1 MLGWKQNGG
10 WKRKAIG
17 VVMVVLTA
25 SLLVGV
31 MAAQRDYDRKNEKAH
46 HYSTRQLNVQFIRSN
61 AIEVAIAAN
70 GQFTIGIPNGP
81 ILLYGHP
88 NPWSS
93 ATTIRVDG
101 VDYWNYD
108 GAKLAPI
115 IDGPRNEND
124 LSNLTIWDINGIK
137 VTQRLAI
144 VKGISGQFDTVR
156 IEYTLEN
163 ATQTVHT
170 VGVRLMLDTMLG
182 NNDGAPF
189 RVPGIGA
196 VLSEREWLAGNIP
209 AFWEA
214 FDNLDAPSVKSRGTL
229 LGGEATL
236 PDRLVAANWRH
247 INDTPWDFT
256 PDPNIAFADDDSAIG
271 IYWNPT
277 QLLPRQKRTLVTYYG
292 LSAITGAGGNLV
304 IGLSTTVLDIKSA
317 SPFDLVTYVSA
328 NRRQDNVRIS
338 ITLPKGLELASGEST
353 QTISTINA
361 GEIHPIT
368 WQLRATGD
376 MENTRVPISFSAIS
390 QSGDRADLTIDV
402 YIGRI
407 YTVRAD
413 GYVFANSRNSFGYPV
428 KDSSID
434 YLYPSWKIFQE
445 VFGPENTEVEGVPRP
460 DALRYWQRIRRP
472 WGGSCDGM
480 SVTSR
485 LFDIGFLDPTT
496 YGGTK
501 VHDLPVPGRPDA
513 PLTRLIERYQLY
525 NLGRQVRV
533 EYAQAPKDGQGV
545 PQRNVQ
551 GVLQRVIE
559 ALSSGDGVIIWI
571 YGPLQGRRAG
581 HSVVPWRLEVDKN
594 QPNKWRIYVYDP
606 NNPPHKQTKQRHV
619 EEPISEGRYIEID
632 PERQTWSY
640 QFSSNIIWN
649 QSNGEISCLRLRAYM
664 ENPTPPWW
672 SDPQFGGDWFVVV
685 TSAEDNIK
693 IINTE
698 GRSAQL
704 TGSNFISDI
713 PGAVHIPIV
722 AVPADPN
729 EFVPPTVEHFF
740 LPPSTYTITL
750 SGQSKQNKNMTK
762 DIAVF
767 GQGRTIAV
775 TTDAAS
781 TVQIDGANGSVT
793 ATADLGTGSVNI
805 NLIQERSNNDIRS
818 AEITAFVT
826 QGGRCTVQH
835 DSTGVT
841 ISVQDKSA
849 AFNVQLS
856 QMGVTN
862 GTGAVQQVVVNPNEV
877 VRVRFQDPNN
887 PETSPVLVERDRNQD
902 GSYEETLQTGTD
914 TVIANFPSGVHFI
927 SLPIVPRNLT
937 WTFLLS
943 NNATVNI
950 AAWDSKQGRYEIV
963 SIPSEE
969 PLSANLQ
976 ATSGKGFWVKLPN
989 AMSVTIKGT
998 NPQRLG
1004 INTIRLVTGWNS
1016 IGTLGD
1022 YKVIWSLSNIKV
1034 RRGNEER
1041 TLAQAQQAGWIEDYA
1056 WGWEQDANNPNTGRY
1071 VLVYD
1076 TSIIPGVK
1084 GQLEPWKG
1092 YWVYAH
1098 TDCELILPPPS
1109 QSKGRGTRGEGRV
1122 AKGNGWSMRL
1132 QASVDGS
1139 VGEAVIGIANGTR
1152 GLAVGLPPEPP
1163 TGNNGVQVILLKN
1176 NTPLAVDVRSDGARR
1191 QEWEVLVRFGTRDGG
1206 RGTSERK
1213 EVVLTFDGIGYAPKD
1228 VSAWLVDTVTG
1239 KRLYLRTQPS
1249 YRFVAQEG
1257 EVERKFKVV
1266 VERGNDRPL
1275 RVVGLKATPMR
1286 GQGVVIEFSLTKPA
1300 KVEAEVLT
1308 LTGRKVAVL
1317 DAGSSEGLAHRVV
1330 WRGVGI
1336 EGQKVGSGV
1345 YLVRVRAVDEE
1356 GRETQAV
1363 TVARMK

>member
-1 MLGWKQNGG
+1 MMLGWKQNGG

-46 HYSTRQLNVQFIRSN
+46 HYPTRQLNVQFIRSN

-292 LSAITGAGGNLV
+292 LSAIAGAGGNLV

-328 NRRQDNVRIS
+328 NRWQDNVRIS
-338 ITLPKGLELASGEST
+338 ITLPEGLELASGEST

-361 GEIHPIT
+361 GEIHTIT

-413 GYVFANSRNSFGYPV
+413 GYVFANSPNSFGYPV
-428 KDSSID
+428 NNSFIN
-434 YLYPSWKIFQE
+434 YWYPSWEIFRE

-460 DALRYWQRIRRP
+460 DALRYWLRIRRP

-485 LFDIGFLDPTT
+485 LFDIGYLDPIT
-496 YGGTK
+496 YGATK
-501 VHDLPVPGRPDA
+501 VHDLPVPGRPEA

-525 NLGRQVRV
+525 QFGRQVHA
-533 EYAQAPKDGQGV
+533 EFTLAPNNAK
-545 PQRNVQ
+545 
-551 GVLQRVIE
+551 GVLQRVRE
-559 ALSSGDGVIIWI
+559 ALSSGEGVIIWI
-571 YGPLQGRRAG
+571 RGPYQGRPVG

-606 NNPPHKQTKQRHV
+606 NDPYPPAQKH
-619 EEPISEGRYIEID
+619 ISEQRYIEIID
-632 PERQTWSY
+632 EGEKGTWSF
-640 QFSSNIIWN
+640 QIFSSNPNIIWN
-649 QSNGEISCLRLRAYM
+649 QSNGEIRCLRLRAYM

-672 SDPQFGGDWFVVV
+672 SDPQFGGDWFVVI

-698 GRSAQL
+698 GQSAQL

-729 EFVPPTVEHFF
+729 QFVPSTVERFF

-781 TVQIDGANGSVT
+781 TVQVDGANGSVT

-849 AFNVQLS
+849 AFNIQLS
-856 QMGVTN
+856 HMGVTN

-950 AAWDSKQGRYEIV
+950 AAWDSKQSRYEIV

-969 PLSANLQ
+969 PLSGNLQ

-989 AMSVTIKGT
+989 VMSVTIKGT

-1004 INTIRLVTGWNS
+1004 INAIRLVTGWNS

-1041 TLAQAQQAGWIEDYA
+1041 TLAQAQQAGWIEDYV

-1132 QASVDGS
+1132 QASVNGS
-1139 VGEAVIGIANGTR
+1139 VGEAVLGIANGTR

-1239 KRLYLRTQPS
+1239 KRVYLRTQPS
-1249 YRFVAQEG
+1249 YRFAPEVG
-1257 EVERKFKVV
+1257 ETERRFKVI
-1266 VERGNDRPL
+1266 VESGNERPL
-1275 RVVGLKATPMR
+1275 RIVGLKATPMR
-1286 GQGVVIEFSLTKPA
+1286 GEGLVITFALTKPA
-1300 KVEAEVLT
+1300 QVRGEVMT
-1308 LTGRKVAVL
+1308 LTGRKIAVM
-1317 DAGSSEGLAHRVV
+1317 DEGSTRMAGTHRMI
-1330 WRGVGI
+1330 WRGVGS
-1336 EGQKVGSGV
+1336 EGVKVPVGA
-1345 YLVRVRAVDEE
+1345 YLVRLVATDED
-1356 GRETQAV
+1356 GRQVQAV
-1363 TVARMK
+1363 TVVRGR